1 MDNLS
6 QVVISAIL
14 ALLMLKYVFPK
25 MIYWMCEAV
34 LKISDVMDWCKEKM
48 NDRRNWNICKWVF
61 GGVYLVCWGLML
73 SLFLPMLALRIIE
86 RFAGIVDDEI
96 F

>member
-25 MIYWMCEAV
+25 MIYLMCEMILWLDRV
-34 LKISDVMDWCKEKM
+34 ISLSKVEMQDWTNCLLVRGDVFDKLD
-48 NDRRNWNICKWVF
+48 NDA
-61 GGVYLVCWGLML
+61 
-73 SLFLPMLALRIIE
+73 S
-86 RFAGIVDDEI
+86 
-96 F
+96 

>member
-25 MIYWMCEAV
+25 MIYLMCEMILWLDQVISLSKSEMQDWTNCLLVRGMFLILFLASWVMMIVVFVPMQV
-34 LKISDVMDWCKEKM
+34 LSIIE
-48 NDRRNWNICKWVF
+48 IF
-61 GGVYLVCWGLML
+61 GGFVKK
-73 SLFLPMLALRIIE
+73 
-86 RFAGIVDDEI
+86 
-96 F
+96 